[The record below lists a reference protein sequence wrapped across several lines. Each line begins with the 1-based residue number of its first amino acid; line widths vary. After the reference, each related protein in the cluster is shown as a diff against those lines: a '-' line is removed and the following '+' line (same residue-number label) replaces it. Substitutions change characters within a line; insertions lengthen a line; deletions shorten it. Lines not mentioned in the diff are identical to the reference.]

1 MSGSPKHDHF
11 HIRVDAHEGDAV
23 RASAREYGMTVTE
36 YFLCRCV
43 YDDQCELVAL
53 HDAVREIYRE
63 LYRQGVNLNQIAHR
77 MNMIGENSDGEDPR
91 LLKMADEL
99 SGALTAVTDAITITQ
114 QALAKT
120 ILERRERPA

>member
-1 MSGSPKHDHF
+1 MAESPKHDHF
-11 HIRVDAHEGDAV
+11 HIRVDTCEGETV
-23 RASAREYGMTVTE
+23 RARAREYGMTITE

-53 HDAVREIYRE
+53 HDAVKEINRE

-77 MNMIGENSDGEDPR
+77 VNMIGENSDNEDPR
-91 LLKMADEL
+91 FLRVADEV
-99 SGALTAVTDAITITQ
+99 SGAMAAVADAVAATQ

-120 ILERRERPA
+120 ILERHK